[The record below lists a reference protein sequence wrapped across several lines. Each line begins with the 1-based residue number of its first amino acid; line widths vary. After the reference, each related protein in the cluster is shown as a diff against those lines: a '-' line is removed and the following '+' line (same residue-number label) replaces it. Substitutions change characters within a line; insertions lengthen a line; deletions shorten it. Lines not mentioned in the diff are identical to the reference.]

1 MGEGKR
7 SRRARVS
14 AVATAV
20 AITAP
25 ILFLGAALARAA
37 ESTSEEPTSVS
48 VSYTDGSGQPE
59 APSGSTTSTTDT
71 LASNAKD
78 VGVSVN
84 GAAGD
89 TGTTGKTGTN
99 NDSVEQII
107 AVPINPGP
115 LTVTPSSESVS
126 FAGADGSNGGR
137 MAGSL
142 STVTVVD
149 ARGSLVGWDATVS
162 LQSVDGVS
170 AADLAKAKLCVSP
183 DAVTVVAGNP
193 PEVKAG
199 RHACAKAGDALT
211 LIYAPS
217 NGGGGTFSDTG
228 GLTLQVPG
236 AKLASPVTATLAVAV
251 H

>member
-1 MGEGKR
+1 
-7 SRRARVS
+7 
-14 AVATAV
+14 
-20 AITAP
+20 
-25 ILFLGAALARAA
+25 
-37 ESTSEEPTSVS
+37 
-48 VSYTDGSGQPE
+48 
-59 APSGSTTSTTDT
+59 
-71 LASNAKD
+71 

-89 TGTTGKTGTN
+89 TGTTGNTGTN
-99 NDSVEQII
+99 DDSVEQII

-126 FAGADGSNGGR
+126 LANANGQGNGGSL
-137 MAGSL
+137 AGSL

-162 LQSVDGVS
+162 LQSVDGLS
-170 AADLAKAKLCVSP
+170 PADLARAKLCVSP

-199 RHACAKAGDALT
+199 QHACAKAGDALT
-211 LIYAPS
+211 LFYAPP

-228 GLTLQVPG
+228 SLTLLVPG
-236 AKLASPVTATLAVAV
+236 AMLASPLTATLGVAV

>member
-25 ILFLGAALARAA
+25 ILFLGGALARAA
-37 ESTSEEPTSVS
+37 ESTSEAPTSVS

-59 APSGSTTSTTDT
+59 APSGSTTSTTGT
-71 LASNAKD
+71 LASNAQD
-78 VGVSVN
+78 VGVPVN
-84 GAAGD
+84 GAGD

-99 NDSVEQII
+99 NDSAEQII
-107 AVPINPGP
+107 AVSINPGP
-115 LTVTPSSESVS
+115 LTVTPSTELVS
-126 FAGADGSNGGR
+126 FAGANGSNSGR
-137 MAGSL
+137 VAGSL

-149 ARGSLVGWDATVS
+149 ARGSLVGWDAAVS

-211 LIYAPS
+211 LFYAPP
-217 NGGGGTFSDTG
+217 NGGGGTFSDIG
-228 GLTLQVPG
+228 NLTLQLPG

>member
-1 MGEGKR
+1 
-7 SRRARVS
+7 
-14 AVATAV
+14 
-20 AITAP
+20 
-25 ILFLGAALARAA
+25 LFLGGAIARAA
-37 ESTSEEPTSVS
+37 ESTSQAPTSVS

-59 APSGSTTSTTDT
+59 APDGSTTSTTDGGT
-71 LASNAKD
+71 LASNAQD

-89 TGTTGKTGTN
+89 TGTTGNTGTST
-99 NDSVEQII
+99 DSVEQIL
-107 AVPINPGP
+107 AVSINPGP
-115 LTVTPSSESVS
+115 LTVTPSTESVS
-126 FAGADGSNGGR
+126 FANANGQGGGGR
-137 MAGSL
+137 LAGSL

-183 DAVTVVAGNP
+183 GVVTVVAGNP

-199 RHACAKAGDALT
+199 QHACAKAGDALT
-211 LIYAPS
+211 LFSAPP
-217 NGGGGTFSDTG
+217 NGGGGTFSDAG
-228 GLTLQVPG
+228 SLTLQLAG
-236 AKLASPVTATLAVAV
+236 GKLASPVTATLAVAV